1 MRPVKRRKPPEFDSF
16 WLNQQEELPVK
27 DSDLRLRSYACIEA
41 MVKIEGR
48 SILKAAVEVADVLGR
63 AGRRGGQGADRLP
76 GSIEGIRIAYYEV
89 RALGSRTMPISL
101 WFMDFLGW
109 RDWVLSSDEFT
120 ISFAL
125 QKYQERLPRM
135 RARRLAG
142 LMIEMRNDPDQ
153 AARNAVWRESQQ
165 PGSWSC
171 FVPEP

>member
-1 MRPVKRRKPPEFDSF
+1 
-16 WLNQQEELPVK
+16 
-27 DSDLRLRSYACIEA
+27 
-41 MVKIEGR
+41 
-48 SILKAAVEVADVLGR
+48 
-63 AGRRGGQGADRLP
+63 
-76 GSIEGIRIAYYEV
+76 
-89 RALGSRTMPISL
+89 MPISL

-109 RDWVLSSDEFT
+109 RDWALSSDEFT